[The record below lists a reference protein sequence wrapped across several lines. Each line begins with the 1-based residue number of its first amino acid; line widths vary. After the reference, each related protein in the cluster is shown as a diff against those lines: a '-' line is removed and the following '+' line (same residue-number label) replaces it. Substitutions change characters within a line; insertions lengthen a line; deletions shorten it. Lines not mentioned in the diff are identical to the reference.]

1 MLKHKLE
8 IKTLRREVICMK
20 WMPKFLLILVLIG
33 NFIVNISSVAATDI
47 NTAVTTSLENE
58 NVFLNSLKESQAS
71 LPDKRE
77 LLTQKNQ
84 TLTSLMQPLNQLK
97 QSEGITSTTIKKRDF
112 YLSGNYSFDDTAD
125 SGSVK
130 LNWGTLPRL
139 ADGYKVERSTDGE
152 NWEEISSNYGK
163 KVKIL
168 NVYPNDAKYLRE
180 WITPITDSIEVYEVS
195 LEEFN
200 KNYKDYIQD
209 DGSSKYDGLYFGSAD
224 FNGGWVTGVNDLTEK
239 SQPVVAKFA
248 DTGRSIILGHDTI
261 TTAGG
266 SGGHP
271 WFNKFAPKLDLWVK
285 DLKNQNNDY
294 KMGANY
300 I

>member
-1 MLKHKLE
+1 M
-8 IKTLRREVICMK
+8 
-20 WMPKFLLILVLIG
+20 
-33 NFIVNISSVAATDI
+33 
-47 NTAVTTSLENE
+47 
-58 NVFLNSLKESQAS
+58 
-71 LPDKRE
+71 
-77 LLTQKNQ
+77 
-84 TLTSLMQPLNQLK
+84 
-97 QSEGITSTTIKKRDF
+97 
-112 YLSGNYSFDDTAD
+112 
-125 SGSVK
+125 
-130 LNWGTLPRL
+130 PRL
-139 ADGYKVERSTDGE
+139 SDGYNVERSTDGE

-168 NVYPNDAKYLRE
+168 NVYPNDVKYLKG

-224 FNGGWVTGVNDLTEK
+224 SNGGWVTGVNDLTEK

-266 SGGHP
+266 SGGHQ
-271 WFNKFAPKLDLWVK
+271 WFNKFVPKLDLWVK